1 MIIPAGARLGPYEI
15 VSPLG
20 AGGMGEV
27 YRARDPR
34 LKREVAVKMLSE
46 ALSRD
51 AEHLARFEREAE
63 LLAALNHPAIA
74 QIYGLE
80 EAAGGRFL
88 ILELVEGET
97 LAERLA
103 AGPLPISE
111 ALEIG
116 RQIAE
121 ALEAAHRK
129 GIVHRDLKPG
139 NVKITPEGRVKVLD
153 FGLAKDLS
161 ETAATTDSISPTVIS
176 AASTRAGT
184 ILGTPAYMSPEQARG
199 QALDARTDAWSFG
212 CVLYEAL
219 AGQVAFGG
227 DTASDQLAAV
237 LRGEPDWAALPP
249 TTPPMVRRLLARCLE
264 KEPARRLSEIGQV
277 LWTLEEAIAE
287 RRDGRTT
294 DAGRRS
300 SPAASARAG
309 VGASLLRS
317 LKSAFGSRTASATPA
332 PAAPPR
338 LLQLTFAKE
347 IEAFPALSS
356 DGRRIAFAREVGRV
370 RKIFVKEL
378 DSGEES
384 QITQGPFDDIQPAWT
399 ADGGSVLFVRSREP
413 DARLE
418 PRVVF
423 GQYDAGDVWTIE
435 VAGGKETQLVE
446 NAFHPALSPDG
457 LRITLDASW
466 AGPRRIWM
474 VDSRGRNPEQVST
487 DVSEA
492 VAHLRPRWS
501 PDSARIVFQNVEG
514 TRFGVRVLDVASK
527 ATAWVVDEAY
537 PSFDPVWSPLGRFL
551 YFSSY
556 RGGGINL
563 WRIPVTAQGAAEGP
577 PQQLTTGAGQD
588 VQASLAR
595 DGRKLA
601 FATLK
606 QNADLWRLPLSPE
619 TGHPTGSAEEV
630 VATTR
635 EDSRGAWSPDAR
647 RIAFNSD
654 RSGDMNVWL
663 FSLDDGSSRQLTRG
677 AGGDF
682 QPTWSPDGR
691 RLAFFSSRSG
701 HLNVWTVDLESGRL
715 TQLTRNR
722 SIDINPFYSPDGRS
736 IAYVSDQG
744 GRLEVWAMNSDG
756 GRARPLTSTGVM
768 GHFLRWTRGGE
779 TIVYRCPSFGGA
791 PRTLE
796 VPLAG
801 GEPQPLPE
809 VAGGAHMSFS
819 PDFSRILD
827 VIGHKTLWVSPL
839 AGGSPEPVFEFE
851 DPDIRIDYPVW
862 SPDGRSLLFDRF
874 RPQGGDVW
882 LMEGLE

>member
-1 MIIPAGARLGPYEI
+1 MALTSGSRLGPYEI
-15 VSPLG
+15 LSPLG

-80 EAAGGRFL
+80 ESAGSRFL
-88 ILELVEGET
+88 VLELVEGET
-97 LAERLA
+97 LAEKLT
-103 AGPLPISE
+103 AGPLPVSE

-121 ALEAAHRK
+121 ALEAAHAR
-129 GIVHRDLKPG
+129 GIVHRDLKPA
-139 NVKITPEGRVKVLD
+139 NVKVTPEGRVKVLD
-153 FGLAKDLS
+153 FGLAKNLAPAS
-161 ETAATTDSISPTVIS
+161 PADSVSPTLGPGATLV
-176 AASTRAGT
+176 GT
-184 ILGTPAYMSPEQARG
+184 VLGTPAYMSPEQARG
-199 QALDARTDAWSFG
+199 LTLDRRTDVWSFG
-212 CVLYEAL
+212 CVLYEML
-219 AGQVAFGG
+219 TGSESFGG
-227 DTASDQLAAV
+227 DTVSDKVAAI
-237 LRGEPDWAALPP
+237 LRGEPDWNVLPRE
-249 TTPPMVRRLLARCLE
+249 TPPMVRRLLVRCFE
-264 KEPARRLSEIGQV
+264 KEPNRRLSEIGEAR
-277 LWTLEEAIAE
+277 WALEEVLAE
-287 RRDGRTT
+287 RRDGRTAN
-294 DAGRRS
+294 AGRRS

-317 LKSAFGSRTASATPA
+317 LKSAFGARAAAATPA
-332 PAAPPR
+332 PSAPPR

-347 IEAFPALSS
+347 IEAFPAFSP
-356 DGRRIAFAREVGRV
+356 DGARIAFAREVGRV
-370 RKIFVKEL
+370 RKIFVKKL

-384 QITQGPFDDIQPAWT
+384 QVTQGPFDDIQPGWT
-399 ADGGSVLFVRSREP
+399 ADSGSLLFVRSRKP
-413 DARLE
+413 DDHLE
-418 PRVVF
+418 PRDVF
-423 GQYDAGDVWTIE
+423 GQYDAGDVWSIE
-435 VAGGKETQLVE
+435 VASRKETLLVE
-446 NAFHPALSPDG
+446 NAFHPSLSPDG
-457 LRITLDASW
+457 SRIAVDASW
-466 AGPRRIWM
+466 AGPRRIWT

-501 PDSARIVFQNVEG
+501 PDSERIVFQNVEG

-527 ATAWVVDEAY
+527 ATTWVVDEAY
-537 PSFDPVWSPLGRFL
+537 ASLDPVWSPNGRFI

-563 WRIPVTAQGAAEGP
+563 WRVPVDEDGAAAGP
-577 PQQLTTGAGQD
+577 AQQLTTGAGQD
-588 VQASLAR
+588 VQASLSR

-606 QNADLWRLPLSPE
+606 QNADLWKLPLSPD
-619 TGHPTGSAEEV
+619 TGRPTGPAEEV

-635 EDSRGAWSPDAR
+635 EDSRGNWSPDSR

-663 FSLDDGSSRQLTRG
+663 TSLDGGAPRQITRG

-701 HLNVWTVDLESGRL
+701 HLNVWTAELESGRL
-715 TQLTRNR
+715 MQLTRNR

-744 GRLEVWAMNSDG
+744 GRLEVWAMKTDG
-756 GRARPLTSTGVM
+756 SGARPLTSTGVL

-779 TIVYRCPSFGGA
+779 KIVYRCPSFGGA
-791 PRTLE
+791 AQTLA
-796 VPLAG
+796 VSLAG

-809 VAGGAHMSFS
+809 VVGGAHMSLS

-827 VIGHKTLWVSPL
+827 VLGHKTLWISPL
-839 AGGSPEPVFEFE
+839 AGGSPEPVFEFD
-851 DPDIRIDYPVW
+851 DPDVRIDYPVW
-862 SPDGRSLLFDRF
+862 SPDGRWVLFDRF

-882 LMEGLE
+882 LMENLD

>member
-1 MIIPAGARLGPYEI
+1 
-15 VSPLG
+15 
-20 AGGMGEV
+20 
-27 YRARDPR
+27 
-34 LKREVAVKMLSE
+34 
-46 ALSRD
+46 
-51 AEHLARFEREAE
+51 
-63 LLAALNHPAIA
+63 
-74 QIYGLE
+74 
-80 EAAGGRFL
+80 
-88 ILELVEGET
+88 
-97 LAERLA
+97 
-103 AGPLPISE
+103 
-111 ALEIG
+111 
-116 RQIAE
+116 
-121 ALEAAHRK
+121 
-129 GIVHRDLKPG
+129 
-139 NVKITPEGRVKVLD
+139 
-153 FGLAKDLS
+153 
-161 ETAATTDSISPTVIS
+161 
-176 AASTRAGT
+176 
-184 ILGTPAYMSPEQARG
+184 
-199 QALDARTDAWSFG
+199 
-212 CVLYEAL
+212 VLYEAL
-219 AGQVAFGG
+219 TGQVAFGG
-227 DTASDQLAAV
+227 NTTSDQLAAV

-249 TTPPMVRRLLARCLE
+249 ATPPMVRRLLARCLE
-264 KEPARRLSEIGQV
+264 KELARRLPEIGQA
-277 LWTLEEAIAE
+277 LWTLEETIAE

-294 DAGRRS
+294 NAGRRS

-317 LKSAFGSRTASATPA
+317 LKSAFGSRTAPATPA
-332 PAAPPR
+332 PTAPPR
-338 LLQLTFAKE
+338 LSQLTFAKE
-347 IEAFPALSS
+347 IEAFPAFSP
-356 DGRRIAFAREVGRV
+356 DGARIAFAREVGRV
-370 RKIFVKEL
+370 RKVFVKKL
-378 DSGEES
+378 DSGEET
-384 QITQGPFDDIQPAWT
+384 QVTQGLFDDIQPVWT
-399 ADGGSVLFVRSREP
+399 ADGGALLFVRSCDP

-435 VAGGKETQLVE
+435 VGSHKESLLVE
-446 NAFHPALSPDG
+446 NAFHPSLSPDG
-457 LRITLDASW
+457 SRIAVDASW
-466 AGPRRIWM
+466 AGPRRIWTM
-474 VDSRGRNPEQVST
+474 DSRGRNPEQVST

-501 PDSARIVFQNVEG
+501 PDSKRIVFQNVEG
-514 TRFGVRVLDVASK
+514 TRFGVRVLDLASK

-537 PSFDPVWSPLGRFL
+537 ASLDPVWSPLGRFL

-563 WRIPVTAQGAAEGP
+563 WRIPVTAKGAAEGP

-606 QNADLWRLPLSPE
+606 QNADLWKLPLSPE
-619 TGHPTGSAEEV
+619 TGRPTGPAQEV

-635 EDSRGAWSPDAR
+635 EDSRGSWSPDAQ

-654 RSGDMNVWL
+654 RSGDMTVWL
-663 FSLDDGSSRQLTRG
+663 FSLDDGSTRQLTRG

-701 HLNVWTVDLESGRL
+701 HLNVWTVEIEGGRP
-715 TQLTRNR
+715 TQLILAR

-744 GRLEVWAMNSDG
+744 GRLEVWAMNADG
-756 GRARPLTSTGVM
+756 SGARPLTSTGVL

-779 TIVYRCPSFGGA
+779 KIVYRCPSFGGA

-809 VAGGAHMSFS
+809 VVGGAHMSFS
-819 PDFSRILD
+819 PDFSKILD
-827 VIGHKTLWVSPL
+827 VIGHKTVWVSPL
-839 AGGSPEPVFEFE
+839 VGGSPEPVFEFDE
-851 DPDIRIDYPVW
+851 PDVRIDYPVW

-882 LMEGLE
+882 LMEGLG

>member
-1 MIIPAGARLGPYEI
+1 
-15 VSPLG
+15 
-20 AGGMGEV
+20 MGEV
-27 YRARDPR
+27 YRARDTR
-34 LKREVAVKMLSE
+34 LKREVAVKMLAE
-46 ALSRD
+46 TLTGD

-80 EAAGGRFL
+80 ESAGGRFL
-88 ILELVEGET
+88 VLELVEGDT

-161 ETAATTDSISPTVIS
+161 ETAATTNSISPTVVS

-199 QALDARTDAWSFG
+199 QALDARTDTWSFG

-219 AGQVAFGG
+219 TGQVAFGG

-249 TTPPMVRRLLARCLE
+249 ATPPMVRRLLLRSLE
-264 KEPARRLSEIGQV
+264 KEPARRLSEIGQAR
-277 LWTLEEAIAE
+277 WTLEEAIAE
-287 RRDGRTT
+287 RRDGKASPSAKRISAPASSRT
-294 DAGRRS
+294 
-300 SPAASARAG
+300 G

-317 LKSAFGSRTASATPA
+317 LKSAFGSRPAPATPA
-332 PAAPPR
+332 PTAPPR
-338 LLQLTFAKE
+338 LSQLTFAKE
-347 IEAFPALSS
+347 IEAFPAFSP
-356 DGRRIAFAREVGRV
+356 DGSRIVFAREVGRV
-370 RKIFVKEL
+370 RKIFVKKL
-378 DSGEES
+378 GSGEES
-384 QITQGPFDDIQPAWT
+384 QITRGLFDDIQPGWT
-399 ADGGSVLFVRSREP
+399 ADGGSLLFVRSREP
-413 DARLE
+413 DARLQ
-418 PRVVF
+418 PRDVS
-423 GQYDAGDVWTIE
+423 GQYDAGDVWAIE
-435 VAGGKETQLVE
+435 VASGRETLLVE
-446 NAFHPALSPDG
+446 NAFHPWLSPDG
-457 LRITLDASW
+457 SRIAVDASW
-466 AGPRRIWM
+466 AGPRRIWT

-487 DVSEA
+487 NVSEA

-501 PDSARIVFQNVEG
+501 PDSKKIVFQNVEG

-537 PSFDPVWSPLGRFL
+537 ASLDPVWSPLGRFV

-606 QNADLWRLPLSPE
+606 QNADLWKLPLSPE
-619 TGHPTGSAEEV
+619 TGRPVGPPEEV

-635 EDSRGAWSPDAR
+635 EDSRGAWSLDGR

-654 RSGDMNVWL
+654 RSGDMNVWIYAL
-663 FSLDDGSSRQLTRG
+663 EDGSTRQITRG
-677 AGGDF
+677 PGGDF

-701 HLNVWTVDLESGRL
+701 HLNVWTADIESGRL
-715 TQLTRNR
+715 SQLTRNP
-722 SIDINPFYSPDGRS
+722 SIDVNPFFSPDGKR
-736 IAYVSDQG
+736 IAYCSDQG
-744 GRLEVWAMNSDG
+744 GRLEIWVMNADG
-756 GRARPLTSTGVM
+756 SGTRPLSRVGVM
-768 GHFLRWTRGGE
+768 GHFLRWTRDGDA
-779 TIVYRCPSFGGA
+779 IVFRTPSPA
-791 PRTLE
+791 PRSLE
-796 VPLAG
+796 LPVDG
-801 GEPQPLPE
+801 GEPRPLPE
-809 VAGGAHMSFS
+809 IVGGAHMSFS
-819 PDFSRILD
+819 PDFSKIID
-827 VIGHKTLWVSPL
+827 VVGHKTLWVSPL
-839 AGGSPEPVFEFE
+839 AGGSPEPVFEFD
-851 DPDIRIDYPVW
+851 DPDVRIDYPVW

-874 RPQGGDVW
+874 RPEGGDVW
-882 LMEGLE
+882 LMEGME

>member
-1 MIIPAGARLGPYEI
+1 MSLSSGARLGPYDI
-15 VSPLG
+15 LAPLG

-27 YRARDPR
+27 YRARDSR
-34 LKREVAVKMLSE
+34 LKREVAVKLLSDE
-46 ALSRD
+46 LSRD
-51 AEHLARFEREAE
+51 AEHLARFQREAE
-63 LLAALNHPAIA
+63 LLAALNHPGIA
-74 QIYGLE
+74 AIYGLE
-80 EAAGGRFL
+80 ESAGGRFL
-88 ILELVEGET
+88 VLELVEGET

-103 AGPLPISE
+103 AGPLPVTE

-121 ALEAAHRK
+121 ALEAAHAR
-129 GIVHRDLKPG
+129 GIVHRDLKPA
-139 NVKITPEGRVKVLD
+139 NVKVTPQGRVKVLD
-153 FGLAKDLS
+153 FGLAKNLEPAS
-161 ETAATTDSISPTVIS
+161 ATDTVSPTVGPG
-176 AASTRAGT
+176 ATLAGT
-184 ILGTPAYMSPEQARG
+184 VFGTPAYMSPEQARG
-199 QALDARTDAWSFG
+199 LTLDRSTDVWSFG
-212 CVLYEAL
+212 CVLFEML
-219 AGQVAFGG
+219 TGSETFGG
-227 DTASDQLAAV
+227 DTVSDKVAAI
-237 LRGEPDWAALPP
+237 LRGEPDWNALPRD
-249 TTPPMVRRLLARCLE
+249 TPPMVRRLLVRCFE
-264 KEPARRLSEIGQV
+264 KEPNRRLSEIGEAR
-277 LWTLEEAIAE
+277 WTLEEAIAE
-287 RRDGRTT
+287 RRDGKTAN
-294 DAGRRS
+294 AGRRS
-300 SPAASARAG
+300 SPGASARAG

-317 LKSAFGSRTASATPA
+317 LKSAFGSRTAPATPA

-347 IEAFPALSS
+347 IEAFPAFSP
-356 DGRRIAFAREVGRV
+356 DGGRIAFAREVGRV
-370 RKIFVKEL
+370 RKVFVKKI

-384 QITQGPFDDIQPAWT
+384 QVTQGPFDDIQPGWS
-399 ADGGSVLFVRSREP
+399 ADGGSLLFVRSREP
-413 DARLE
+413 DTRLE

-423 GQYDAGDVWTIE
+423 GQYDAGDVWAIE
-435 VAGGKETQLVE
+435 VTSRRETLLVE
-446 NAFHPALSPDG
+446 NAFHPSPSPDG
-457 LRITLDASW
+457 SRIAVDASW
-466 AGPRRIWM
+466 AGPRRIWT

-501 PDSARIVFQNVEG
+501 PDSKKIVFQNVEG

-537 PSFDPVWSPLGRFL
+537 PSLDPVWSPLGRFI

-563 WRIPVTAQGAAEGP
+563 WRIPVSAQGIALGP
-577 PQQLTTGAGQD
+577 PRQLTTGAGQD
-588 VQASLAR
+588 VQASLTR

-606 QNADLWRLPLSPE
+606 QNADLWKLPLSPE

-635 EDSRGAWSPDAR
+635 EDSRGSWSPDAR

-722 SIDINPFYSPDGRS
+722 SIDINPFFSPDGRS

-744 GRLEVWAMNSDG
+744 GRLEVWAMNADG
-756 GRARPLTSTGVM
+756 GRPRQLTHTGVM
-768 GHFLRWTRGGE
+768 GHFLRWTTGGE
-779 TIVYRCPSFGGA
+779 KIVYRCPSFGGA
-791 PRTLE
+791 ARTLE

-809 VAGGAHMSFS
+809 IAGGAHMSFS
-819 PDFSRILD
+819 PDFSKILD
-827 VIGHKTLWVSPL
+827 VVGHKTLWVSPL
-839 AGGSPEPVFEFE
+839 AGGSPEPVFEFD
-851 DPDIRIDYPVW
+851 DPDVRIDYPVW

-882 LMEGLE
+882 VMEGLE